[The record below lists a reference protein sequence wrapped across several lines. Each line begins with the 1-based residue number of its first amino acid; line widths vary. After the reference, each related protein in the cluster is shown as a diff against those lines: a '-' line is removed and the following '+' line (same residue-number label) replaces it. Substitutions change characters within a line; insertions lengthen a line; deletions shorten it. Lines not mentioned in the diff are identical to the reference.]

1 MGHATHFLSRLDRLE
16 LPEIELA
23 LSLYRDTELLRAVI
37 NWANIPE
44 GHERVAIGLRQ
55 EDGGPHLIVTRGG
68 DFVTCLGS
76 GMKVGD
82 HPVISR
88 ARFDGIVSRIET
100 LRERSALAKSLTEPG
115 HRTRQ
120 LLMRVLT
127 AGHALA
133 REDFLAACSFVPLIR
148 AFLLVQ
154 MSEMADR
161 CRDEWAPLSSLAAS
175 LGPRIKRKREGLLH
189 FWNRLW
195 AVGHYAALFCE
206 GVRDFGAILTE
217 ETRKPLPCLTVWAYD
232 CGFVPSIVRAMRLP
246 LQLGKSALPVYKLI
260 YRDCG
265 GRTDLLHGASGLVA
279 IGLGHSSL
287 RAQVRKTL
295 ERVPRVLTDP
305 FLRTQFGPF
314 FGRLA
319 TDPRFARSVAV
330 ACGDKAW
337 NVCAE
342 ALPKDSPWR
351 RESYGTEAAQHAFA
365 AWMACNAPSHRE
377 EEPGIALSA
386 VPAAVLRPVE
396 MLYLPGEGI
405 RDLDVHLG
413 ADWAFDQTVRML
425 DSYRKH
431 GAVTPVRAADQ
442 PGPNERCS
450 CGSGKKFKRCC
461 MLLAS

>member
-1 MGHATHFLSRLDRLE
+1 
-16 LPEIELA
+16 
-23 LSLYRDTELLRAVI
+23 
-37 NWANIPE
+37 
-44 GHERVAIGLRQ
+44 
-55 EDGGPHLIVTRGG
+55 
-68 DFVTCLGS
+68 
-76 GMKVGD
+76 MKVGD

-265 GRTDLLHGASGLVA
+265 GGT
-279 IGLGHSSL
+279 
-287 RAQVRKTL
+287 
-295 ERVPRVLTDP
+295 
-305 FLRTQFGPF
+305 
-314 FGRLA
+314 GR
-319 TDPRFARSVAV
+319 
-330 ACGDKAW
+330 
-337 NVCAE
+337 
-342 ALPKDSPWR
+342 
-351 RESYGTEAAQHAFA
+351 
-365 AWMACNAPSHRE
+365 
-377 EEPGIALSA
+377 
-386 VPAAVLRPVE
+386 
-396 MLYLPGEGI
+396 
-405 RDLDVHLG
+405 
-413 ADWAFDQTVRML
+413 
-425 DSYRKH
+425 
-431 GAVTPVRAADQ
+431 
-442 PGPNERCS
+442 
-450 CGSGKKFKRCC
+450 
-461 MLLAS
+461 